1 MKFWKESDGG
11 EKAAIIISIIGL
23 VYIVPQLVICLIRF
37 VNFLDS
43 HRVTNHQVLFRI
55 NEVEQ
60 VRYERDSLLNARLLH
75 IENLYDSLCQ
85 TEPSKE

>member
-11 EKAAIIISIIGL
+11 EIIATIIFFIGL
-23 VYIVPQLVICLIRF
+23 VFILPQLVICLIRVF
-37 VNFLDS
+37 NFIDS
-43 HRVTNHQVLFRI
+43 HSVHNHQILFRI

-60 VRYERDSLLNARLLH
+60 VRYERDSLFNARLLH